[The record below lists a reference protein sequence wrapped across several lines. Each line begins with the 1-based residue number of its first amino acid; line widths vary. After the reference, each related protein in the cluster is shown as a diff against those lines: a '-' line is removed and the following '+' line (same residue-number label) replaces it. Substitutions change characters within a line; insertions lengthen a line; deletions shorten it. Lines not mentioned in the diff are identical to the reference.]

1 MPSSLPLATYRLQL
15 TSKFT
20 FDDAAAVVPYLAEL
34 GVSHVYASPFMWA
47 RAGSAH
53 GYDVINHA
61 ALNPEL
67 GGEDGFARLSQALAR
82 ADLGLILDFVPNHMA
97 VNGADNGW
105 WLDVLEWGPA
115 SPFAPFFDI
124 DWTRNPFRPRP
135 GVLLPL
141 LGRSYAETLAAGE
154 IDLRFDQQDGS
165 FSAWYFDHRLPIA
178 PQCYAEILLRIASSV
193 LCWDESLVC

>member
-1 MPSSLPLATYRLQL
+1 MPRSLPLATYRLQL

-61 ALNPEL
+61 ALNPDL
-67 GGEDGFARLSQALAR
+67 GGEDGFARLSHALTR

-97 VNGADNGW
+97 VNGADNAW
-105 WLDVLEWGPA
+105 WLDLSGMGTRLSLCAVL
-115 SPFAPFFDI
+115 
-124 DWTRNPFRPRP
+124 
-135 GVLLPL
+135 
-141 LGRSYAETLAAGE
+141 
-154 IDLRFDQQDGS
+154 
-165 FSAWYFDHRLPIA
+165 
-178 PQCYAEILLRIASSV
+178 
-193 LCWDESLVC
+193 

>member
-1 MPSSLPLATYRLQL
+1 MPRSLPLATYRLQL

-61 ALNPEL
+61 ALNPDL
-67 GGEDGFARLSQALAR
+67 GGEDGFARLSHALTR

-97 VNGADNGW
+97 VNGADNAW
-105 WLDVLEWGPA
+105 WLDLLEWGPA
-115 SPFAPFFDI
+115 SPYAPFFDI
-124 DWTRNPFRPRP
+124 DWTRIPYRPRSGCAAP
-135 GVLLPL
+135 AARPALCRSARC
-141 LGRSYAETLAAGE
+141 GRDRSA
-154 IDLRFDQQDGS
+154 LR
-165 FSAWYFDHRLPIA
+165 SARWQFL
-178 PQCYAEILLRIASSV
+178 
-193 LCWDESLVC
+193 SLVLRSSLADRAPMLRRNPAADYGMRAIA